1 MVATSTAIL
10 AVIHL
15 LAEDD
20 ELFDRFVNAVQA
32 VAEPRPRPGRDE
44 ECTVEQVA
52 TDIARAIRPARRS

>member
-15 LAEDD
+15 LAVGGDQ
-20 ELFDRFVNAVQA
+20 RPQPGGAVQA